1 MFKLVAFLFLAA
13 NPSEPIGQMTY
24 NQAVFPSEE
33 VCAAFVE
40 TDVGKAAVGSIQT
53 MAQGRSLAVKFAC
66 VKAED
71 NTI

>member
-13 NPSEPIGQMTY
+13 NPSEPIGQITY
-24 NQAVFPSEE
+24 NQTNFPTTEA
-33 VCAAFVE
+33 CRAFVE
-40 TDVGKAAVGSIQT
+40 TDAGKAATGAIE
-53 MAQGRSLAVKFAC
+53 MIARHRSLDVKYAC